1 MVTKKEFLITVGIF
15 AIAVNVFVML
25 IAPFINGEIYEL
37 LRSVSIALFGS
48 GLILFDILQ
57 KMMGKNIFK
66 NNTDI
71 SKLGT
76 FFLVFW
82 GVVGMIFDGIQSS
95 IADFFMDWGLLVTG
109 VVLIISVSLMD
120 VAIKEG

>member
-1 MVTKKEFLITVGIF
+1 MITKKEFLITVGIF

-25 IAPFINGEIYEL
+25 IAPFINGEVYEL

-57 KMMGKNIFK
+57 KMMGRNIFK
-66 NNTDI
+66 NDTDI

-82 GVVGMIFDGIQSS
+82 GVIGMIFDGVSSS
-95 IADFFMDWGLLVTG
+95 IADFVMDWGLLVTG

>member
-1 MVTKKEFLITVGIF
+1 MITKKEFLITVGIF

-25 IAPFINGEIYEL
+25 IAPLIDAEVYEL

-57 KMMGKNIFK
+57 KMTGKNIFK
-66 NNTDI
+66 NNADI
-71 SKLGT
+71 TMLGT

-82 GVVGMIFDGIQSS
+82 GVIGMIFDGIQSS
-95 IADFFMDWGLLVTG
+95 IADFFLDWGLLVTG
-109 VVLIISVSLMD
+109 VVLIISISLMD